1 MRQSPKKPRRSV
13 MEAAARAQV
22 KKKVNY
28 FNQLAGSSTAPTSP
42 QPAAKHAPS
51 SRAAT
56 ATSVVAAVTS
66 VTVAISETH
75 VPPPPPPQEPAATDY
90 TSVFGRLNLGVTLT
104 DTIATVSC
112 PTGPTAVDCSSP
124 ADMLVSPPASQLPA
138 MGQVQQQAV
147 LPDSQQLA
155 RDLQQLTLA
164 EEEEEEEAD
173 DKVEE
178 GTAMMEVTVATGS
191 AQPPAMGD
199 EQQQPVAH
207 VAGESAGR
215 ESMEEVLCDFRTGF
229 VKPLTTT
236 TKPPPAPP
244 CCPTGPA
251 PPSQHATAA
260 GPPAAEPSRTTPVQA
275 EEEEGPEPIIE
286 CNQKKPAAV
295 PRHHT
300 PSEQQHQCQPGDS
313 QGGGGAAHFFKSIGL
328 GKIASAFHLAPPQQ
342 PVDGMAAAMAKVRLA
357 RMWLHSRRGARR
369 LTRDPSACVCRWQRS
384 PPSRVSIPCRSHT
397 PCQTGTAASVGQPGH
412 ASQSDFFHGPGW
424 NCAVIRRRSA
434 TTSVT
439 RTTRTSLAGR
449 SRRRSALA
457 LRMRFKDCA

>member
-42 QPAAKHAPS
+42 QLAAKHAPS

-90 TSVFGRLNLGVTLT
+90 TSVFGRLNLGVTVT

-112 PTGPTAVDCSSP
+112 PTGPTAIDCSSP
-124 ADMLVSPPASQLPA
+124 ADMLVSPPASQPPA
-138 MGQVQQQAV
+138 MGQVQAV

-164 EEEEEEEAD
+164 EEEEEEEEEAD

-207 VAGESAGR
+207 VGGESAGR

-229 VKPLTTT
+229 IKPLTTT
-236 TKPPPAPP
+236 TKPPAPP
-244 CCPTGPA
+244 CCPSGPA

-300 PSEQQHQCQPGDS
+300 PSEQHQCQPGDS

-357 RMWLHSRRGARR
+357 RMWLHSRTWGKAA
-369 LTRDPSACVCRWQRS
+369 DPRSICVCAGGS
-384 PPSRVSIPCRSHT
+384 
-397 PCQTGTAASVGQPGH
+397 AAPHRGFRYRAGVIHHVRQVRQP
-412 ASQSDFFHGPGW
+412 
-424 NCAVIRRRSA
+424 V
-434 TTSVT
+434 
-439 RTTRTSLAGR
+439 
-449 SRRRSALA
+449 
-457 LRMRFKDCA
+457 